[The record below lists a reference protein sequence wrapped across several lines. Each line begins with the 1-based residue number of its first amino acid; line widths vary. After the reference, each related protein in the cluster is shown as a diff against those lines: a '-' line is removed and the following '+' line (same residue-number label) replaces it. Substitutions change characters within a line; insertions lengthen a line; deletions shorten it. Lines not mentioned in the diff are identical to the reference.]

1 MLIKQGLFIGLLK
14 PDRWARPMLRL
25 VLLLVSSLFCTVVT
39 TLVSWAATEQ
49 GGAQAQEYPVK
60 AAMMYKFLSFTAWP
74 ETVFQSKESP
84 YKIWVIGSREIGT
97 ELRTLTSDRTAN
109 DRPIKVVNT
118 QSLKKVSQPHVV
130 FVGRNAEKHL
140 PRIAKLAEQHS
151 FLIITE
157 NEQGLKAGSTI
168 NMRVVNDRVGFEVSL
183 ACAQRYD
190 IQLSSRLLSVA
201 SSVNQVGC

>member
-1 MLIKQGLFIGLLK
+1 MLSKQGLFIGLLK
-14 PDRWARPMLRL
+14 PDRWARPMLRFVSL
-25 VLLLVSSLFCTVVT
+25 IASGLLCTVIT
-39 TLVSWAATEQ
+39 CAANEH
-49 GGAQAQEYPVK
+49 GLAQAQEYPVK

-74 ETVFQSKESP
+74 ETVFETKESP

-97 ELRTLTSDRTAN
+97 ELRTLTADRTAN

-130 FVGRNAEKHL
+130 FVGRSAEKHL